1 MPPISELLKSNVN
14 RLVLANLVIYFL
26 IEAFYAGGRSG
37 FELYYWDNPE
47 FGVWQFLTSMFL
59 HGSVSHLAFNM
70 LALWSFGRVLERV
83 WGNQRFLFFYIVCG
97 IVAGVIHELVTQF
110 QFQAAYGEMLAGG
123 ISASQLDSVLL
134 VGRDISAGYP
144 AVSTQMLTEFYS
156 LYHSPAVGAS
166 GAIYGVLV
174 AFALMFPNFKV
185 MLIFLPVP
193 IAAKYFVPVL
203 LLVDL
208 TAGITGFS
216 IFGANIAHFAHI
228 GGAIAGF
235 LLVMYWMKQARR

>member
-1 MPPISELLKSNVN
+1 MPPISQLLQSNVN
-14 RLVLANLVIYFL
+14 RLVLANVVIYFL
-26 IEAFYAGGRSG
+26 VEAFYAGASSG
-37 FELYYWDNPE
+37 FELYYYDNPE
-47 FGVWQFLTSMFL
+47 FGVWQLITSMFL

-70 LALWSFGRVLERV
+70 LALWSFGRILERV

-97 IVAGVIHELVTQF
+97 IAAGVIHELVTQF
-110 QFQAAYGEMLAGG
+110 QFQAAYAELLSGG
-123 ISASQLDSVLL
+123 ISSSQLDSVLL
-134 VGRDISAGYP
+134 AGRDISGGYP
-144 AVSTQMLTEFYS
+144 AVSKQMLIDFYS

-174 AFALMFPNFKV
+174 AFTMLFPNFKV

-203 LLVDL
+203 LLIDL

-235 LLVMYWMKQARR
+235 VLVMYWMKQSSR